1 MLKILLDDE
10 EVDVSTYESHV
21 SDHFNDEFKRE
32 WFQDSYIK
40 KIIKE
45 IDNTEV
51 IDGFN
56 LYNEFLGSIPPEY
69 LSSGCKGLILIYKE
83 NIKLNGDRFGDN
95 CIPILMELATI
106 KDVNITLRH
115 IPKFPDNVQLYIVNT
130 SKIITSYKEFVE
142 EYAEV
147 IYCK

>member
-1 MLKILLDDE
+1 MLRVLLDDE
-10 EVDVSTYESHV
+10 EVDVSMYESYV
-21 SDHFNDEFKRE
+21 SDYFNDEFERE
-32 WFQDSYIK
+32 WFQDPYVQ

-51 IDGFN
+51 VHGFN

-95 CIPILMELATI
+95 CIPILMELAKV
-106 KDVNITLRH
+106 KDVEITLRH
-115 IPKFPDNVQLYIVNT
+115 IPKFPNDVKLYIVNT

-142 EYAEV
+142 EYVEV